1 MSSQL
6 EETTPARPTL
16 TSKVIKFGV
25 GLGRL
30 FYAWVAAL
38 YFIAWMELGWS
49 GGIREMYQHVR
60 SDPHLAA
67 AAAIAVLFGWFAGAP
82 TSKSSNEWLYR
93 HPLITQGIVAAALAL
108 GVAAMWLF

>member
-1 MSSQL
+1 MGAQS
-6 EETTPARPTL
+6 EETPRADRLGSKL
-16 TSKVIKFGV
+16 TKFGI

-30 FYAWVAAL
+30 IYAWAAAL

-49 GGIREMYQHVR
+49 GGIREIYQHVR

-67 AAAIAVLFGWFAGAP
+67 AAAIAVLLGWFAGSP
-82 TSKSSNEWLYR
+82 TSKGNNEWMYR
-93 HPLITQGIVAAALAL
+93 HPLITQGIVAGALAL